1 VEDENDMLAGLSS
14 SSGGGSSNSRSSNGA
29 RPFSTNTQVYVPLK
43 NGLLLFLSFSCP
55 VQPVCPFA
63 ALHADFAAACQC
75 IQARAI
81 HC

>member
-1 VEDENDMLAGLSS
+1 VEDENYMLAGLSS
-14 SSGGGSSNSRSSNGA
+14 SSSGGGSNSRSSNGA
-29 RPFSTNTQVYVPLK
+29 RPFSTNTQVRTTQK
-43 NGLLLFLSFSCP
+43 WTSLFLSFSCP